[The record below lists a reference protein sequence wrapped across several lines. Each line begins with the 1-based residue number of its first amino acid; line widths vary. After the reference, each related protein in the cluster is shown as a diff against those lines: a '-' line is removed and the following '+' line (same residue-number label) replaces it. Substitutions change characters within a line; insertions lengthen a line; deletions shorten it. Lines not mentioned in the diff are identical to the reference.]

1 VSLLDFFALPEAA
14 LLLLLV
20 PALWLLLHR
29 LDLGRTRR
37 LSTAIG
43 SGSDR
48 LLSEF
53 SNKERRSRRRLMG
66 LGFIAA
72 VLAVMQPLW
81 GVDFRKY
88 EQRGVDILICL
99 DVSRSMLARDL
110 PPNRLG
116 AAHAQ
121 IRALSEVVSGDRL
134 GLVAFAGEAKLQ
146 VPLTKD
152 MPSLAEMAEATDDIS
167 VEIGGTD
174 LGAALEVALAGLE
187 GASGDHETILLISDG
202 EDLEERGLRA
212 AELCRQRNITVHCL
226 GLGSALG
233 SKITLEE
240 GGRQSFL
247 RTDAGEEVVSA
258 LDASGLKR
266 IAESTGGLYLDASN
280 RESAL
285 VDLYQQR
292 ILPMARKAF
301 EAEERS
307 ERQNRFQ
314 WPLLLAFLFWML
326 EFRLTE
332 RRKGRK

>member
-1 VSLLDFFALPEAA
+1 MSFADLFAAPEAA

-20 PALWLLLHR
+20 PALWFLLHYMDRARGER
-29 LDLGRTRR
+29 LA
-37 LSTAIG
+37 SAIG
-43 SGSDR
+43 SSSDR
-48 LLSEF
+48 LISDFAIEQ
-53 SNKERRSRRRLMG
+53 RRARRRLMN
-66 LGFIAA
+66 LGFILA
-72 VLAVMQPLW
+72 VFAVMQPLW

-121 IRALSEVVSGDRL
+121 IRELSEQVSGDRL
-134 GLVAFAGEAKLQ
+134 GLVAFAGEAKLT

-152 MPSLAEMAEATDDIS
+152 MGSFAELVEATDELS
-167 VEIGGTD
+167 VERGGTD
-174 LGAALEVALAGLE
+174 LGAALEAALAGLE
-187 GASGDHETILLISDG
+187 GATGDHEAILLISDG
-202 EDLEERGLRA
+202 EDLEQRGLRV
-212 AELCRQRNITVHCL
+212 AELCRQRNITIHCL

-233 SKITLEE
+233 SKITLQEQ
-240 GGRQSFL
+240 GRETFL
-247 RTDAGEEVVSA
+247 RSASGDEVVSA

-266 IAESTGGLYLDASN
+266 IAERTGGVYLNASS
-280 RESAL
+280 RDQAL
-285 VDLYQQR
+285 IDLYRQR
-292 ILPMARKAF
+292 ILPMARKSF

-326 EFRLTE
+326 ELRLTE
-332 RRKGRK
+332 RRRP

>member
-1 VSLLDFFALPEAA
+1 MSIQDLFALPEAA
-14 LLLLLV
+14 FLLLLA
-20 PALWLLLHR
+20 PALWYLLHR
-29 LDLGRTRR
+29 LDRGRAQR
-37 LSTAIG
+37 LATAIG

-48 LLSEF
+48 LLAEYAP
-53 SNKERRSRRRLMG
+53 KQRQSRRRLMAI
-66 LGFIAA
+66 GFMAA
-72 VLAVMQPLW
+72 VIAVMQPLW
-81 GVDFRKY
+81 GIDFRKY

-121 IRALSEVVSGDRL
+121 IRALSEVVNGDRL
-134 GLVAFAGEAKLQ
+134 GLVAFAGEAKLK

-152 MPSLAEMAEATDDIS
+152 MSSFAEMAEATDDIS
-167 VEIGGTD
+167 VDIGGTD
-174 LGAALEVALAGLE
+174 LGAALETALAGLE
-187 GASGDHETILLISDG
+187 GASGDHEAIMLISDG
-202 EDLEERGLRA
+202 EDLGERGLRA

-226 GLGSALG
+226 GLGSVLG

-240 GGRQSFL
+240 GGRQIFL
-247 RTDAGEEVVSA
+247 RTDSGDEVVSA
-258 LDASGLKR
+258 LDATGLKR
-266 IAESTGGLYLDASN
+266 IAESTGGIYLDASN

-285 VDLYQQR
+285 IDLYGQR

-314 WPLLLAFLFWML
+314 WPLLLAFMFWML
-326 EFRLTE
+326 ELRLTD
-332 RRKGRK
+332 RKKR